1 MKNGFHFFLIFFCIA
16 QVFATTDPLQP
27 FLDSLD
33 EQPQIETIQN
43 EKRGPVEQQNA
54 TPQGEAE
61 VLEKVLPS
69 SQLDNSSQAP
79 SAPVLQAATQNL
91 NNEPRQSGFENQN
104 SAEQLNVQ
112 GASENQSETNPV
124 AVLEPVYKKIDLPY
138 SEHSLIDWH
147 RAEYMTNFGKQR
159 LADIMQRALPYRPH
173 IRQTLQKEEI
183 PLSLEFLPVIESDFR
198 TTAVSRSGA
207 TGIWQFMENSI
218 AGLLEKN
225 EWIDERH
232 DPWLSTEAA
241 AQKLKYNYSILKSWE
256 LALAAYNMGLGGLQR
271 AINNAG
277 SNDFWYLAENGYIPN
292 QTRNYVPKFIAV
304 ADLVTNAE
312 YYGLSIPEYDE
323 NAAIDFIEIQV
334 NKQINLEVLATLTNI
349 DYSTYQFLNPGFE
362 YAITPPSNYMLRIP
376 SDSEAIVL
384 EAIEKQDST
393 SFLESHRV
401 AQGDTLWSLSQ
412 KYNTTVEILCEIN
425 NRNPNAILSIGTIL
439 FLPILK

>member
-16 QVFATTDPLQP
+16 QSFATTDPLQP

-33 EQPQIETIQN
+33 EQSQINTIQS
-43 EKRGPVEQQNA
+43 EEFEQLELQDEITKVEEENSKKDEPNL
-54 TPQGEAE
+54 TTEAMIPTE
-61 VLEKVLPS
+61 PL
-69 SQLDNSSQAP
+69 
-79 SAPVLQAATQNL
+79 ATQNPHQ
-91 NNEPRQSGFENQN
+91 EPLQSVIENQELGETLATEGRN
-104 SAEQLNVQ
+104 
-112 GASENQSETNPV
+112 GIQSESQSKE
-124 AVLEPVYKKIDLPY
+124 VLEPVYKKIDLPY

-173 IRQTLQKEEI
+173 IRQTLQEEEI

-362 YAITPPSNYMLRIP
+362 YAITPPNDYMLRIP
-376 SDSEAIVL
+376 SESEAIIL